1 MSRYVYALVRCVPN
15 PRTGEFINM
24 AAIAGRPE
32 TGDWS
37 VRQVSNESRVRKLAG
52 AEELQAIHGFL
63 ARVGL
68 EIDKQQFLF
77 EEESGEPLSEDWLQ
91 QLYHDHRNVVQLSAP
106 APIVAESAEQ
116 ALDTV
121 FSRQIID
128 PISQQRSFITKH
140 RVLAELRDAYL
151 RADIDNA
158 LIHQKVEVYAGGH
171 VHAPVDFAIAN
182 GTTVQLTQGWSFQ
195 KAGVDEVST
204 QVKAWGYALRLLRDG
219 EDARV
224 VSSDERLTTVSRDV
238 DLQVVVASPQTPEQ
252 ETVFEEAQQV
262 FSELGVSMH
271 DLDDVDAV
279 GAQAAKLLRR
289 SSSHSQED

>member
-1 MSRYVYALVRCVPN
+1 MNRYVYALVRCVPS

-24 AAIAGRPE
+24 AAIAGQPD

-37 VRQVSNESRVRKLAG
+37 IRQVSNESRVRKLAG
-52 AEELQAIHGFL
+52 AEELQAVHSFL
-63 ARVGL
+63 TRVGL
-68 EIDKQQFLF
+68 EIDERQLLF
-77 EEESGEPLSEDWLQ
+77 EEESGEPLGEGWLQ
-91 QLYHDHRNVVQLSAP
+91 RLYHDHRNVVQLSP
-106 APIVAESAEQ
+106 HAPIVADNAEQ
-116 ALDTV
+116 ALDIV

-128 PISQQRSFITKH
+128 PVSQPRGFVTKH
-140 RVLAELRDAYL
+140 RVLAELREAYR

-158 LIHQKVEVYAGGH
+158 LIHTKVEVYTGGH

-195 KAGVDEVST
+195 KSRVDEVST

-224 VSSDERLTTVSRDV
+224 VGPDERIVTVSSNV
-238 DLQVVVASPQTPEQ
+238 DLQVVVASPKTREQ

-262 FSELGVSMH
+262 FTELGVSVH
-271 DLDDVDAV
+271 DLGDVDAV
-279 GAQAAKLLRR
+279 GAQATKLLGA
-289 SSSHSQED
+289 